1 MNKACLA
8 IFSIMVSSTILSME
22 SDIKKTSVDLNTIKS
37 MCETLY
43 RKVQADGFNPAL
55 LVGIARGGLVPLG
68 LLAGETMFNNRN
80 AISVNTASYDDTNRQ
95 GELKLLFPLHTEDYE
110 AFKSLL
116 LVDDVADTGETIEQ
130 VCRLLKEKLPNTT
143 IKTATLFYKPKS
155 KMKPDYHVTETT
167 DWIIFPWEG

>member
-1 MNKACLA
+1 
-8 IFSIMVSSTILSME
+8 
-22 SDIKKTSVDLNTIKS
+22 
-37 MCETLY
+37 MCELLY
-43 RKVQADGFNPAL
+43 RKVQDDGFKPAL

-95 GELKLLFPLHTEDYE
+95 GELKLLFAVHTEDYE

-130 VCRLLKEKLPNTT
+130 VCALLKEKLPNTT
-143 IKTATLFYKPKS
+143 IKTATLFINRNQK
-155 KMKPDYHVTETT
+155 
-167 DWIIFPWEG
+167 